1 MASIGDTIGGF
12 FGIGDAFNNSFNANA
27 LQAANEANYQ
37 RFLENREYETNLA
50 NTAYQRAVVDMKK
63 AGINP
68 ALAGSVGGASVPSS
82 AASYATAPSNSGS
95 GVFTGLGSLIQQ
107 LYRTGFDYS
116 VNKSG
121 ENLNI
126 NMHK

>member
-27 LQAANEANYQ
+27 QQAANEANYQ
-37 RFLENREYETNLA
+37 RFLENRDYETILA

-116 VNKSG
+116 VAKSRD
-121 ENLNI
+121 NLNI
-126 NMHK
+126 KIHK

>member
-1 MASIGDTIGGF
+1 MAGIGDSIAGF
-12 FGIGDAFNNSFNANA
+12 LGIGDALNNSFNANA
-27 LQAANEANYQ
+27 QQAANEANYQ

-50 NTAYQRAVVDMKK
+50 NTAYQRAVADMKK

-82 AASYATAPSNSGS
+82 AASYATAPSNSGA
-95 GVFTGLGSLIQQ
+95 GIFTGLGSLIQG
-107 LYRTGFDYS
+107 LYRTGLDYS

-121 ENLNI
+121 KNLNI

>member
-1 MASIGDTIGGF
+1 MSSIGDVIGGF

-27 LQAANEANYQ
+27 QQAANEANYQ
-37 RFLENREYETNLA
+37 RFLENRQYETNLA
-50 NTAYQRAVVDMKK
+50 NTAYQRAVADMKE

-95 GVFTGLGSLIQQ
+95 GIFTGLGSLIQG
-107 LYRTGFDYS
+107 LYRTGLDYS
-116 VNKSG
+116 VAKSG
-121 ENLNI
+121 ANLNI
-126 NMHK
+126 KIRK

>member
-12 FGIGDAFNNSFNANA
+12 FGIGDAFNNSFNASA
-27 LQAANEANYQ
+27 QQAANEVNYQ
-37 RFLENREYETNLA
+37 RFLENREYQTNLA
-50 NTAYQRAVVDMKK
+50 NTAYQRTVDDMKK

-82 AASYATAPSNSGS
+82 AAAYATAPSNSGS
-95 GVFTGLGSLIQQ
+95 GVLTGLGSLIQS

-116 VNKSG
+116 VNKSAD
-121 ENLNI
+121 NLKI
-126 NMHK
+126 NVHK

>member
-27 LQAANEANYQ
+27 QQAANEANYQ

-107 LYRTGFDYS
+107 LYRTGLDYS
-116 VNKSG
+116 VAKSRD
-121 ENLNI
+121 NLNI
-126 NMHK
+126 KIYK

>member
-12 FGIGDAFNNSFNANA
+12 FGIGDALNNSFNANA
-27 LQAANEANYQ
+27 QQAANEANYQ
-37 RFLENREYETNLA
+37 RFLENREYETNLS
-50 NTAYQRAVVDMKK
+50 NTAYQRTVADMKK

-95 GVFTGLGSLIQQ
+95 GVFTGLGSLIQG
-107 LYRTGFDYS
+107 LYRNGLDYS

-121 ENLNI
+121 SNLNI
-126 NMHK
+126 NVHK

>member
-12 FGIGDAFNNSFNANA
+12 FGIGDAFNNSYNTSA

-37 RFLENREYETNLA
+37 RFLENRDYETNLA
-50 NTAYQRAVVDMKK
+50 NTAYQRAVGDMKK

-82 AASYATAPSNSGS
+82 AVSYATAPSNSGS
-95 GVFTGLGSLIQQ
+95 GIFTGLGSLIQS
-107 LYRTGFDYS
+107 LYKTGYDYS
-116 VNKSG
+116 VAKSSD
-121 ENLNI
+121 NLNI
-126 NMHK
+126 KIHK

>member
-1 MASIGDTIGGF
+1 MGSIGDTIGGF

-27 LQAANEANYQ
+27 QQAANEANYQ
-37 RFLENREYETNLA
+37 RFLENRDYVTNLA
-50 NTAYQRAVVDMKK
+50 NTAYQRTVADMKK

-82 AASYATAPSNSGS
+82 AAAYATAPSNSGS
-95 GVFTGLGSLIQQ
+95 GVFTGLGSLIQS

-116 VNKSG
+116 VNKSAD
-121 ENLNI
+121 NLKI
-126 NMHK
+126 NVHK

>member
-27 LQAANEANYQ
+27 QQAANEANYQ

-107 LYRTGFDYS
+107 LYRTGLDYS
-116 VNKSG
+116 VAKSRD
-121 ENLNI
+121 NLNI
-126 NMHK
+126 KIHK

>member
-12 FGIGDAFNNSFNANA
+12 FGIGDAFNNSYNASA
-27 LQAANEANYQ
+27 QQAANEANYQ
-37 RFLENREYETNLA
+37 RFLENRAYETNLA
-50 NTAYQRAVVDMKK
+50 NTAYQRTVADMKK

-95 GVFTGLGSLIQQ
+95 GVFTGLGSLIQS
-107 LYRTGFDYS
+107 LYKTGYDYS
-116 VNKSG
+116 VAKSG
-121 ENLNI
+121 DSLNI
-126 NMHK
+126 KMHK